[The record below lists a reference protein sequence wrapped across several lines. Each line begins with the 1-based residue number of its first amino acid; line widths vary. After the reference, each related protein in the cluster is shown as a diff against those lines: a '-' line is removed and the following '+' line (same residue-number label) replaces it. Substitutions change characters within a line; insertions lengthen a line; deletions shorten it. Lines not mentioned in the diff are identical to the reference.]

1 MTTGQRI
8 KLARKSAGLTQK
20 ELGQKLGITYQTV
33 AQWENNLRN
42 PKHETLMRIAEALDI
57 TIDYLW
63 GFTDSSDTRIAT
75 QGDIDKFDGELVYT
89 AENLSQSEREMVE
102 KFKRLPLDERMRI
115 SAIIDYEFEKTLDRL
130 NDV

>member
-75 QGDIDKFDGELVYT
+75 QGDIDKFDGEPVYT
-89 AENLSQSEREMVE
+89 ANNLSQSEMEMVE
-102 KFKRLPLDERMRI
+102 KFKRLPPDERMRI
-115 SAIIDYEFEKTLDRL
+115 SAIIDYEFKKTLERL

>member
-8 KLARKSAGLTQK
+8 KLARKGAGLTQK

-63 GFTDSSDTRIAT
+63 GFTDSPDTRIAT
-75 QGDIDKFDGELVYT
+75 QGDIDKFDGEPVYT
-89 AENLSQSEREMVE
+89 AKNLSQSEMEMVE
-102 KFKRLPLDERMRI
+102 KFKRLPPDERIRI
-115 SAIIDYEFEKTLDRL
+115 EAIIDYEFKKTLEGL